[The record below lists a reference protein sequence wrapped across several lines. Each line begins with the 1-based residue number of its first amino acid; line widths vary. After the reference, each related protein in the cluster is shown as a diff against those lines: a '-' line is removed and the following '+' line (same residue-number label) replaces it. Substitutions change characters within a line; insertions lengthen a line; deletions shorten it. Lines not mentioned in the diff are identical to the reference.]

1 MRDEVMKDEAKTRI
15 DIDTM
20 LQECGFLL
28 QDKAEFNRFAKAQ
41 GQDIS
46 GVAVREFPMNDK
58 SEADYLLFIEGK
70 ACGVIEAKKEGATLS
85 GTHAQGRHYATHLP
99 SGLKAWANPLPFI
112 YESNASE
119 IYFTDLREPSPRARR
134 VFAFHTPKDLL
145 DKLHSTPLRTNL
157 TTLPAT
163 HLDSTNLRP
172 CQFEAI
178 TALESSLAKGKPR
191 ALIQMAT
198 GAGKTFTACNFI
210 YRLLA
215 HAKAKRVLFLVDRNN
230 LGRQSKKEFDNFRL
244 PNDNRKFSEIYITTH
259 LQSNHID
266 NDSKLV
272 ITTIQRLYSLLK
284 GEAEF
289 DSKNEEFSAFDS
301 EIAKSTPPKEL
312 KYNPKFPID
321 FFDFIIVDECHRS
334 IYGEWR
340 QVLEYF
346 DSFIIGLSATPSKHT
361 LGFFH
366 QNMVSEYALERSIA
380 DGVNVGFEI
389 FRIKTRVSEDG
400 GLIERGF
407 SVPVRDK
414 RTRKEIYQSFDEDK
428 SYQKSDLDRIVLN
441 PNQIRTILECYKE
454 SVFTQLFP
462 ERAEQNKQI
471 EQIQQNSTSPDKNH
485 ATSQDSTQNF
495 IPKTLIFAKDDNHAE
510 EIVRIA
516 REVFHADNDFCQKI
530 TYNISKQSPE
540 ELISAFRNNARF
552 RIAVTVD
559 MIATGTDIKPL
570 EVLIFMR
577 DVKSKLYYEQML
589 GRGVRTIPSDDL
601 KALTPN
607 ASAKRHFFVIDAV
620 GVTESLKTISAPL
633 ERKKG
638 VSFKKL
644 LDNVA
649 MGANDEDTISSLASR
664 LAKLALNATAKD
676 ENNIRAY
683 SGGKDLSDLA
693 NALLLSIDGD
703 FCEGK
708 DKAQIESVRDE
719 ALRPFCEPILRQSLL
734 DMQSKSE
741 IIIDTQTPDEVISGE
756 TSTTNA
762 HKRIQDFKDFIQ
774 SNKDEIE
781 ALHIIYTQSYATSR
795 LTRTLINELY
805 DKLKFSGL
813 TIPNLWSAY
822 ALTRNTAQN
831 EPVKPL
837 RGESTTQKL
846 TNLIQLVRFELDFD
860 KELRDFGGVAN
871 SRFELFKGWQIKR
884 GIELSPAQLDFLT
897 RIKDYII
904 TNAYL
909 AHDDLQGLNDAYGD
923 TNGIFVAK
931 ALFGERF
938 GALLDELNL
947 ALIGGVSAMRAS

>member
-1 MRDEVMKDEAKTRI
+1 MKDKIMKDEAKTRI
-15 DIDTM
+15 DIDTL
-20 LQECGFLL
+20 LQECGFVL
-28 QDKAEFNRFAKAQ
+28 QDRSEFNRFAKAQ

-46 GVAVREFPMNDK
+46 GVAVREFTMSDG

-70 ACGVIEAKKEGATLS
+70 ACGVIEAKRQGATLS

-112 YESNASE
+112 YESNANE
-119 IYFTDLREPSPRARR
+119 IYFTDLREPSPHARR
-134 VFAFHTPKDLL
+134 VFAFHTPKALF
-145 DKLHSTPLRTNL
+145 DKLHSTPLCANL
-157 TTLPAT
+157 TTLPTT
-163 HLDSTNLRP
+163 HLDTTPLRP
-172 CQFEAI
+172 CQVEAI

-266 NDSKLV
+266 KDSKLV

-289 DSKNEEFSAFDS
+289 DSRNEEFSAFDS
-301 EIAKSTPPKEL
+301 ANPTPPKPKEL
-312 KYNPKFPID
+312 KYNPNFPID

-346 DSFIIGLSATPSKHT
+346 DAFIIGLSATPSKHT
-361 LGFFH
+361 LGFFY
-366 QNMVSEYALERSIA
+366 QNMVSEYALDRSIA

-389 FRIKTRVSEDG
+389 FRIKTRVSEEG
-400 GLIERGF
+400 GLIESGF

-441 PNQIRTILECYKE
+441 PNQIRTILECYQS

-462 ERAEQNKQI
+462 DRVR
-471 EQIQQNSTSPDKNH
+471 DK
-485 ATSQDSTQNF
+485 AW

-540 ELISAFRNNARF
+540 ELISAFRNDARF

-676 ENNIRAY
+676 EDNIRAY
-683 SGGKDLSDLA
+683 SGGKDLSELA
-693 NALLLSIDGD
+693 NALLRSIDSD
-703 FCEGK
+703 FCKGK
-708 DKAQIESVRDE
+708 SEAQIESARDT

-734 DMQSKSE
+734 DLSAKSE

-756 TSTTNA
+756 KSA
-762 HKRIQDFKDFIQ
+762 DQALKRIQDFKDFIK

-795 LTRTLINELY
+795 LTRTLIAELHE
-805 DKLKFSGL
+805 KLKLSAL
-813 TIPNLWSAY
+813 TIPALWSAY
-822 ALTRNTAQN
+822 ALTRNTAQS
-831 EPVKPL
+831 ECVKPL
-837 RGESTTQKL
+837 KGESTTQKL
-846 TNLIQLVRFELDFD
+846 TNLIQLVRFELGFD

-871 SRFELFKGWQIKR
+871 SRFELWKGRQIKK
-884 GIELSPAQLDFLT
+884 GIDFSPAQLDFLT
-897 RIKDYII
+897 HIKDYII

-909 AHDDLQGLNDAYGD
+909 AHDDIQGLNDAYGD

-938 GALLDELNL
+938 SALLDELNL
-947 ALIGGVSAMRAS
+947 ALIGGVKAS